1 MVLWAYMIA
10 FIEGIVAYLEEDAVV
25 VSVGGL
31 GYRLFT
37 PRAPSAAGET
47 VRFHIAEVIREDRHD
62 LYGFRTRDELAMF
75 HQLVGIDGV
84 GPKMALKILSAGTI
98 DTLLRNIQA
107 GDVGFLTSISGV
119 GKKTAQKIVLEL
131 KGVLVGE
138 AATEGGDVVDALLS
152 LGYSRSDLEAII
164 PHLTAETV
172 DQKIK
177 QALQMLGK
185 HR

>member
-1 MVLWAYMIA
+1 MFA
-10 FIEGIVAYLEEDAVV
+10 FLEGKIEYLEEDAII
-25 VSVGGL
+25 VSVSGL
-31 GYRLFT
+31 GYRVFT
-37 PRAPSAAGET
+37 PRASGAAGET
-47 VRFHIAEVIREDRHD
+47 VRFYVAEVIREDRHD
-62 LYGFRTRDELAMF
+62 MYGFRTRDELAMF
-75 HQLVGIDGV
+75 HRLVSIDGV
-84 GPKMALKILSAGTI
+84 GPKMALKILAAGTT

-107 GDVGFLTSISGV
+107 GDVSFLTSISGV

-138 AATEGGDVVDALLS
+138 AAVEGGDVVDALIS
-152 LGYSRSDLEAII
+152 LGYSRSDLEPVI

-185 HR
+185 R

>member
-1 MVLWAYMIA
+1 MFA
-10 FIEGIVAYLEEDAVV
+10 FLEGAIEYVEEDAIILA
-25 VSVGGL
+25 VGGL
-31 GYRLFT
+31 GYRIFT
-37 PRAPSAAGET
+37 PRASGATGEILRLY
-47 VRFHIAEVIREDRHD
+47 VAEVIREDRHD
-62 LYGFRTRDELAMF
+62 VYGFRTRDELAMF
-75 HQLVGIDGV
+75 HKLIGIDGV

-98 DTLLRNIQA
+98 ETLLRNIQA

-138 AATEGGDVVDALLS
+138 AEAEGGDVVDALLS
-152 LGYSRSDLEAII
+152 LGYSRNDLEPII

-185 HR
+185 R

>member
-1 MVLWAYMIA
+1 MLA
-10 FIEGIVAYLEEDAVV
+10 FVEGVVAWVEEDAVV
-25 VSVGGL
+25 VQAGGL

-37 PRAPSAAGET
+37 PRAANVVGET
-47 VRFHIAEVIREDRHD
+47 VRFYVAEVIREDRYD
-62 LYGFRTRDELAMF
+62 IFGFTTRDQLAMF
-75 HQLVGIDGV
+75 HRLTGIDGV

-131 KGVLVGE
+131 KGVLVGD
-138 AATEGGDVVDALLS
+138 AATEGGDVVDALVS
-152 LGYSRSDLEAII
+152 LGYSRSDLEPIL

-172 DQKIK
+172 DEKIK
-177 QALQMLGK
+177 QALKILGK
-185 HR
+185 RS